1 MSQKPKPPQRSEDA
15 PGTSAAHQNMLWA
28 LAAGRCSF
36 RECRQLLIRNQEILD
51 APYKLGQMAHIF
63 AKRSG
68 GPRPAPVDFPTEQ
81 INAYGNLILLCPNH
95 HVEIDR
101 DPNRYPHDLLHKM
114 KANHETW
121 ISDRLRTE
129 EFSSIQLESVIAW
142 LAKESTAEPST
153 DFGVMLPREK
163 MNLNGFSVQIR
174 RHCQTGLLRMPE
186 VEDFVRHRAKV
197 ERALPEKLLQPL
209 RLRYSEMRDS
219 NYSGD
224 DIFVALWQ
232 YASGYSPEFTFNVA
246 GLAVL
251 MYFFIR
257 CELFEKS

>member
-1 MSQKPKPPQRSEDA
+1 
-15 PGTSAAHQNMLWA
+15 
-28 LAAGRCSF
+28 
-36 RECRQLLIRNQEILD
+36 
-51 APYKLGQMAHIF
+51 
-63 AKRSG
+63 
-68 GPRPAPVDFPTEQ
+68 
-81 INAYGNLILLCPNH
+81 
-95 HVEIDR
+95 
-101 DPNRYPHDLLHKM
+101 
-114 KANHETW
+114 
-121 ISDRLRTE
+121 
-129 EFSSIQLESVIAW
+129 
-142 LAKESTAEPST
+142 
-153 DFGVMLPREK
+153 
-163 MNLNGFSVQIR
+163 
-174 RHCQTGLLRMPE
+174 MPE